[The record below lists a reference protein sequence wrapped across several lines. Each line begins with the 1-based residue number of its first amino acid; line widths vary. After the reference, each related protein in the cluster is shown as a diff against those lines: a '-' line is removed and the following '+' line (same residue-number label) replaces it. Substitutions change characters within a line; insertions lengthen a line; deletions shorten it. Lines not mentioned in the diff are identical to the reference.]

1 MARIR
6 TVVHQAKKKA
16 SALHGEKKQINDSQ
30 SSYSSLLMV
39 EVGIPTVNMWTSFHV
54 PVAVNERIE

>member
-30 SSYSSLLMV
+30 SSYSSLLVV
-39 EVGIPTVNMWTSFHV
+39 EVGIPTVNM
-54 PVAVNERIE
+54 

>member
-16 SALHGEKKQINDSQ
+16 SVLHGGGKKQINDSQ

-39 EVGIPTVNMWTSFHV
+39 EVGSPTVNM
-54 PVAVNERIE
+54 